1 MNLLNPN
8 FLLMSILYMKIIWHI
23 TKNRSKKRFL
33 DKNENNNI
41 LTYNIVAGSAFNNV
55 KDNLDKE
62 TKICLVLDNIF
73 YL

>member
-1 MNLLNPN
+1 
-8 FLLMSILYMKIIWHI
+8 MKIIWHI